1 MPSETNKKLT
11 ILYILEI
18 LKEYSDEDHPLTQ
31 VEIIEKL
38 NNIYSMP
45 CERKTISRNID
56 YLIDFGYEIIK
67 KGNSGCYLLSRDFE
81 SSELTF
87 LIDAVFNSKSIT
99 AKHARELTQKL
110 TKNAS
115 VYDKN
120 RFKYILKADNV
131 YRTPNKQL
139 FYTIDT
145 LNKAITEGK
154 KVSFNY
160 NSFTTSKEFLPRNNG
175 KTYVISPYYMANN
188 NGKYYLIC
196 NYDHYDTLAHY
207 KIDQIT
213 NIKIMPRSPIRP
225 IETLSDYEPNFD
237 IAKYINEKIYMF
249 SGVSVD
255 ATLQVSPKIINDV
268 IDWFGDNCHIREVHQ
283 DKIIINVTANEQAL
297 IYWCLQYGENVI
309 ITNPISLKDK
319 FKQTLFKMVDNYT
332 KEI

>member
-1 MPSETNKKLT
+1 MASDSNKKL
-11 ILYILEI
+11 ILLYVLEM
-18 LKEYSDEDHPLTQ
+18 LKRYSDESHPLTQ
-31 VEIIEKL
+31 QEILNLIEDH
-38 NNIYSMP
+38 YGMA
-45 CERKTISRNID
+45 CERKAISRNID
-56 YLIDFGYEIIK
+56 YLIDFGYEIVK

-99 AKHARELTQKL
+99 ARHAKELTEKL

-145 LNKAITEGK
+145 LNKAISEGK

-160 NSFTTSKEFLPRNNG
+160 NSFTSTKEFLPRNNG

-196 NYDHYDTLAHY
+196 NYDHYNTLAHY
-207 KIDQIT
+207 KIDLIT
-213 NIKIMPRSPIRP
+213 NIKILPRTPIRP
-225 IETLSDYEPNFD
+225 IETLTDYEPNFD

-249 SGVSVD
+249 SGSSVD
-255 ATLQVSPKIINDV
+255 ATLRVSPKIINDI
-268 IDWFGDNCHIREVHQ
+268 IDWFGDNCHIREILEDEIYVN
-283 DKIIINVTANEQAL
+283 ITANEQAL
-297 IYWCLQYGENVI
+297 IFWCLQYGENVVI
-309 ITNPISLKDK
+309 SSPASLKDK
-319 FKQTLFKMVDNYT
+319 FKQTLNKIVKNY
-332 KEI
+332 EE